1 MTVYQDELSTMVRME
16 EEDNG
21 ATREDWMRAID
32 MVYTAP
38 PSDLILVKAALAL
51 YGIDIGLGESQ
62 RSLEPAEMKQLHDR
76 LVELGQIDV
85 EPEFEVTS

>member
-1 MTVYQDELSTMVRME
+1 MSAYEDELSTIVRME

-21 ATREDWMRAID
+21 ATLENWQRAIGL
-32 MVYTAP
+32 VYTVPDADP
-38 PSDLILVKAALAL
+38 ILVKAALAL

-62 RSLEPAEMKQLHDR
+62 RSLEPAEMKALHDR

-85 EPEFEVTS
+85 EPEFDMI